1 MSNETASQTVARLEG
16 LGWSPSKILSGLGLP
31 GFGRA
36 HAAKA
41 VEAIKAGI
49 DPHAAALGGRR

>member
-31 GFGRA
+31 GFGKA

-41 VEAIKAGI
+41 ISAIKAGAS
-49 DPHAAALGGRR
+49 PHDAAFGR